1 MFHIHAIETRNSFL
15 KVHKTINQFI
25 FVRGN
30 DKPRDLH
37 SDFNWIGKCRTQ
49 SKGKGGIGICV
60 NSDMTILDDNLI
72 NSQRSSVCG
81 FYVVYMG

>member
-1 MFHIHAIETRNSFL
+1 LNIRGIKSKVNKHISDNSVDIFCLAETFL
-15 KVHKTINQFI
+15 
-25 FVRGN
+25 RGN

-49 SKGKGGIGICV
+49 SKGKGGICV
-60 NSDMTILDDNLI
+60 NSDITILDDNLI

-81 FYVVYMG
+81 FYVV